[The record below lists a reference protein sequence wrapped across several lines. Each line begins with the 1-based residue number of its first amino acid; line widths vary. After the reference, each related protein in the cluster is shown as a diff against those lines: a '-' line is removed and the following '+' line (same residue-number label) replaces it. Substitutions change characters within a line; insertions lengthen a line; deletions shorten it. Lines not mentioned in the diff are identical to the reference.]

1 MAETSK
7 SDQLCCSSGL
17 KFLSFRF
24 PDDQTSL
31 WYLFIWLFCSH
42 PGVPT
47 ITMAIPPR
55 SMTVIDSEFQHLKGI
70 REICFDEDVMAF
82 LHDAQATLKYQG
94 IYNQR
99 GPFKRSL
106 IHYAAM
112 GDCAELLLYLLQD
125 GTAKDDL
132 DQNRR
137 TPLSWA
143 AQYSA
148 LRAVKL
154 LLDNGAEINSMDN
167 MYTTPLSW
175 LVQAGRGPNR
185 AATMNYLRSNG
196 ATRRGATR
204 ASIKRKIIQV
214 FPSGL
219 L

>member
-1 MAETSK
+1 M
-7 SDQLCCSSGL
+7 
-17 KFLSFRF
+17 
-24 PDDQTSL
+24 
-31 WYLFIWLFCSH
+31 
-42 PGVPT
+42 V
-47 ITMAIPPR
+47 IPPR
-55 SMTVIDSEFQHLKGI
+55 SMTVIGGEFQHLKGI

-94 IYNQR
+94 IYNKR
-99 GPFKRSL
+99 GPSKRSL

-112 GDCAELLLYLLQD
+112 GDCVELLRYLLQD
-125 GTAKDDL
+125 GTAQDDL
-132 DQNRR
+132 DQNKR

-148 LRAVKL
+148 LRAVKI
-154 LLDNGAEINSMDN
+154 LLDNGAEINSMDD

-175 LVQAGRGPNR
+175 LIQTGRGPNQ
-185 AATMNYLRSNG
+185 AATIDYLRSNG

-204 ASIKRKIIQV
+204 ASIKRKTIQA

>member
-1 MAETSK
+1 
-7 SDQLCCSSGL
+7 
-17 KFLSFRF
+17 
-24 PDDQTSL
+24 
-31 WYLFIWLFCSH
+31 
-42 PGVPT
+42 
-47 ITMAIPPR
+47 MAIPPR
-55 SMTVIDSEFQHLKGI
+55 SMTVIDGEFQHLKGI

-99 GPFKRSL
+99 GPSKRFL

-132 DQNRR
+132 DQNKR

-148 LRAVKL
+148 LRAVKI
-154 LLDNGAEINSMDN
+154 LLDNGAEINSMDD

-185 AATMNYLRSNG
+185 AATINYLRSNG